1 MAPWMFYL
9 SLLFLGHVGLLLVLW
24 VDIPRVSLAS
34 LEGTEDYEKYEG
46 LEHFYESDLPWDV
59 HSRTLGD
66 WVFRSTLILWPLIG
80 LESLATIWLCR
91 DQPLPKR
98 WRLFRLMMCLV
109 PPLRLCPVHPDM
121 RGRAWLPYYGWR
133 TASDRLRRRIELTLS
148 GPMIAAA
155 LLILPILII
164 EWTMKKQI
172 ADSFWLRLLL
182 HTGTGCIWF
191 AFATEFLIMVSISRR
206 KFEYLKKHWIDLAII
221 LLPLLSFLRSL
232 QILRLSRLGKL
243 AKLEQLSRMIRI
255 YRLRGLSMRMFRA
268 LLVLEV
274 LHRMFRLSPEKR
286 RTALLDQIAAKNEEL
301 EELHQQ
307 LAAVEAKIRE
317 RQ

>member
-1 MAPWMFYL
+1 MIA
-9 SLLFLGHVGLLLVLW
+9 
-24 VDIPRVSLAS
+24 
-34 LEGTEDYEKYEG
+34 T
-46 LEHFYESDLPWDV
+46 
-59 HSRTLGD
+59 
-66 WVFRSTLILWPLIG
+66 
-80 LESLATIWLCR
+80 ESLVTLWICR
-91 DQPLPKR
+91 DQNRPKR
-98 WRLFRLMMCLV
+98 WRLFRLLMCIV

-133 TASDRLRRRIELTLS
+133 TASDRLRRKVERNLS

-155 LLILPILII
+155 LLILPILVI
-164 EWTMKKQI
+164 EWRIKKDI

-182 HTGTGCIWF
+182 HAGTGAIWF

-206 KFEYLKKHWIDLAII
+206 KLEYLKKHWIDLAII

-232 QILRLSRLGKL
+232 RVLRLSRLGKL
-243 AKLEQLSRMIRI
+243 AKLEQLSKMIRI

-286 RTALLDQIAAKNEEL
+286 RVALLDQIAAKKEEL

-307 LAAVEAKIRE
+307 LAVVETKIRE
-317 RQ
+317 RAEQSDRTSVT